1 MAEFIPA
8 ECDYQKRPLSE
19 QMVFEEIRNNLSND
33 WVVFHSFDYVTRD
46 LARQLWDGE
55 IDFLLYH
62 ERKGFLV
69 IEVKGGSISFLNGQW
84 LQDGRPMDPVEQAKH
99 NKYAVMKLLQEQ
111 LQRPVPLKFA
121 HAVCFPSCDCHATVW
136 PPEAKGLV
144 ITKDDLKNIENIA
157 CRLIDDAPIPQR
169 ISGRVEISEILDIL
183 SPEFEYG
190 QNLRDRILDDD
201 RQFFLLTR
209 QQCSILDALR
219 NFPKLQIEGGAGT
232 GKTVLAIKKANMV
245 AAAGGSVL
253 LLCFNELLAKKI
265 RKEVGKYHSSITVG
279 AFFEYC
285 VELMQISPADYEKH
299 KNNPLLYSKVLPEFL
314 GKFLDNYPASYDAII
329 VDEGQDFNPQIWH
342 VLPRLLAPNGHFYIF
357 YDPDQNIFRDQLDLP
372 DFGMPPV
379 SLSRNCRN
387 TQKIFEALTPYR
399 TVKMELLEH
408 SPVGSEV
415 ITRIGDCRPLLA
427 QELNRIFREE
437 RIIQTDVVVLG
448 GHSLK
453 NTCIGDD
460 PQVGDYRLVD
470 QPKQFASGDVAY
482 YTYMKF
488 KGCEAK
494 VVILL
499 DIDESDPRW
508 NASGLYTAMSRAVHQ
523 LIILKKG

>member
-1 MAEFIPA
+1 MAQFIPA

-183 SPEFEYG
+183 SR
-190 QNLRDRILDDD
+190 NLNMARICA
-201 RQFFLLTR
+201 TV
-209 QQCSILDALR
+209 SWMM
-219 NFPKLQIEGGAGT
+219 T
-232 GKTVLAIKKANMV
+232 G
-245 AAAGGSVL
+245 
-253 LLCFNELLAKKI
+253 
-265 RKEVGKYHSSITVG
+265 SSS
-279 AFFEYC
+279 F
-285 VELMQISPADYEKH
+285 
-299 KNNPLLYSKVLPEFL
+299 
-314 GKFLDNYPASYDAII
+314 
-329 VDEGQDFNPQIWH
+329 
-342 VLPRLLAPNGHFYIF
+342 
-357 YDPDQNIFRDQLDLP
+357 
-372 DFGMPPV
+372 
-379 SLSRNCRN
+379 
-387 TQKIFEALTPYR
+387 
-399 TVKMELLEH
+399 
-408 SPVGSEV
+408 
-415 ITRIGDCRPLLA
+415 
-427 QELNRIFREE
+427 
-437 RIIQTDVVVLG
+437 
-448 GHSLK
+448 
-453 NTCIGDD
+453 
-460 PQVGDYRLVD
+460 
-470 QPKQFASGDVAY
+470 
-482 YTYMKF
+482 
-488 KGCEAK
+488 
-494 VVILL
+494 
-499 DIDESDPRW
+499 
-508 NASGLYTAMSRAVHQ
+508 
-523 LIILKKG
+523 